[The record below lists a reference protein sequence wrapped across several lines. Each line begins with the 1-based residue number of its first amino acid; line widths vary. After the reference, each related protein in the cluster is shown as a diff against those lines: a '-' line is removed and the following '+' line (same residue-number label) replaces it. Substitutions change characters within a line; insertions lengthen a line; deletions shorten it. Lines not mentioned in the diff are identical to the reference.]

1 MALAFQTHP
10 WVVADTRSNCLTIFV
25 SNQPQGVAEIRGCL
39 CPDFCLDIRAVDRF
53 GEYPWMKPIN
63 S

>member
-10 WVVADTRSNCLTIFV
+10 WVVTDTRGNCLTIFV
-25 SNQPQGVAEIRGCL
+25 SNQPSGVAEIRGRL

-53 GEYPWMKPIN
+53 GEYPWMKQIN